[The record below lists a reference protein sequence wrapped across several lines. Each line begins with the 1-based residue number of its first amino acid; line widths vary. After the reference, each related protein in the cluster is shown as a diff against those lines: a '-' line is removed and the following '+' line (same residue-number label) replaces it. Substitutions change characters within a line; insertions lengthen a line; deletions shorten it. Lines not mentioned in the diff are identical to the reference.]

1 MGCEQIWFGVFLLYG
16 ELWRV
21 VGDRHSQRNCVC
33 EVEIHLVLKEYL
45 HAAIELAI
53 CKTILERGHEKWN
66 GKHQADGRGGDGVF
80 V

>member
-1 MGCEQIWFGVFLLYG
+1 MQPTHKSKTESSV
-16 ELWRV
+16 
-21 VGDRHSQRNCVC
+21 
-33 EVEIHLVLKEYL
+33 
-45 HAAIELAI
+45 AIELAI